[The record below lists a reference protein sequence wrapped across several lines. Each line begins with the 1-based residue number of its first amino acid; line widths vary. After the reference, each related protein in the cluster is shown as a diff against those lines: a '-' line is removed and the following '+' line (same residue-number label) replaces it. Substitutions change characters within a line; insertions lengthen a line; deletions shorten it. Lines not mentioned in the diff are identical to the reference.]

1 LNFFVRSLFI
11 GIPSDEDL
19 YMTALPLIAVRV
31 RVTGLVHGVFF
42 RASMAQVAAEHEVR
56 GWVRNR
62 LDGSVE
68 AVLEGEEEN
77 VRKVVDWAKRG
88 PPRARVDGV
97 NVVRTKPRNLRGFR
111 IEG

>member
-1 LNFFVRSLFI
+1 V
-11 GIPSDEDL
+11 
-19 YMTALPLIAVRV
+19 IAVRV

-42 RASMAQVAAEHEVR
+42 RATLAQVANDNDVR

-68 AVLEGEEEN
+68 AFLEGEEEN
-77 VRKVVDWAKRG
+77 VRRVISWAKRG

-97 NVVRTKPRNLRGFR
+97 DVVRTKQKNLRGFR

>member
-1 LNFFVRSLFI
+1 V
-11 GIPSDEDL
+11 
-19 YMTALPLIAVRV
+19 TALPLVAVRV

-42 RASMAQVAAEHEVR
+42 RATLAQVAADNEVR

-62 LDGSVE
+62 PDGSVE
-68 AVLEGEEEN
+68 AFLEGEEES
-77 VRKVVDWAKRG
+77 VRRVIAWAKRG

-97 NVVRTKPRNLRGFR
+97 HVARDKPKNLQGFR

>member
-1 LNFFVRSLFI
+1 V
-11 GIPSDEDL
+11 
-19 YMTALPLIAVRV
+19 TALPLVAVRV

-42 RASMAQVAAEHEVR
+42 RATLAQIAADNEVR

-68 AVLEGEEEN
+68 AFLEGDEGS
-77 VRKVVDWAKRG
+77 VQRVIDWAKRG

-97 NVVRTKPRNLRGFR
+97 DVVRTKPKNLRGFR